1 MDTFEKAKL
10 TGIFFSLENKQVLGE
25 LNLLGKETSLILRH
39 SDVFTF
45 SDIIYGILYGQDN
58 IFKQKITLINC
69 ITTSLLTNPYKVHE
83 SFSENI
89 FPHYVAIG
97 NCYVP
102 YDKKSITQIRFLI
115 NDSSTLFY
123 DFDAFGHLLVPVES
137 IEEIIRLHTKKLN
150 REVAIG
156 SEPRLL
162 YFSGKYEIFSTDT
175 ILGTLSAWHRPNFSF
190 GGTDGIFIKNTIFI
204 DLKFKQAVIFDE
216 SINSMNIIIQY
227 FEMLIGRPQNIH
239 TIEIVVEEDENPEI
253 IDIYPTMWPKY
264 NTSNYDIKPSPS
276 EILIDPILDS
286 EQFSSILINWL
297 DKNSTWRD
305 ARSRFFTSFREGNT
319 HGIDRL
325 IRSANMFDIIPS
337 SAFPDKVNLPKE
349 LKSAKDE
356 CRAIFK
362 KLPPSPERDSI
373 LGALGRIEKMSL
385 KNKVRQRVNIIFN
398 MVSSNF
404 PDLIKV
410 TDEAVNCRNHY
421 VHGSESKIDY
431 SNQDN
436 SNSILPFLID
446 TLEFVFAASELVE
459 AGWDIKSWCKK
470 GSIMFHPF
478 NQYRMNYRNNLQQL
492 NFLLSSSQKNKD

>member
-1 MDTFEKAKL
+1 MDIFEKSKL
-10 TGIFFSLENKQVLGE
+10 IGIFFSLENKQILGE

-39 SDVFTF
+39 SESF
-45 SDIIYGILYGQDN
+45 SFDDCICGILYGQDN
-58 IFKQKITLINC
+58 IFKQKITLIDC
-69 ITTSLLTNPYKVHE
+69 IRTSMSTNPSKVYD

-97 NCYVP
+97 NCHVSN
-102 YDKKSITQIRFLI
+102 DKKSITQIRFLI

-123 DFDAFGHLLVPVES
+123 DFDAFCRYPSG
-137 IEEIIRLHTKKLN
+137 EEYK
-150 REVAIG
+150 
-156 SEPRLL
+156 
-162 YFSGKYEIFSTDT
+162 IFSTDT
-175 ILGTLSAWHRPNFSF
+175 ILGTLSAWHRPSFSF
-190 GGTDGIFIKNTIFI
+190 RGPDGIFIRNTIFI
-204 DLKFKQAVIFDE
+204 DLTFKQAIIFDE
-216 SINSMNIIIQY
+216 SINSMNVVIQY

-239 TIEIVVEEDENPEI
+239 TVEVEVVVEEDENPEI
-253 IDIYPTMWPKY
+253 IDIYPTLWPQY
-264 NTSNYDIKPSPS
+264 NISNDEIKPSPS

-286 EQFSSILINWL
+286 EKFSSILINWL

-325 IRSANMFDIIPS
+325 IRDANMFDIIPS
-337 SAFPDKVNLPKE
+337 SAFPDSVNLLEE
-349 LKSAKDE
+349 LKSARDE

-362 KLPPSPERDSI
+362 KLPLSPERDSV
-373 LGALGRIEKMSL
+373 LNALGRIGKMSL
-385 KNKVRQRVNIIFN
+385 KNKVRQRLNIILKV
-398 MVSSNF
+398 VSSNF

-459 AGWDIKSWCKK
+459 AGWDITSWCEK
-470 GSIMFHPF
+470 GTIMFHPF
-478 NQYRMNYRNNLQQL
+478 NQYRINYRNNLQQL
-492 NFLLSSSQKNKD
+492 NFLLSSNQKNKD